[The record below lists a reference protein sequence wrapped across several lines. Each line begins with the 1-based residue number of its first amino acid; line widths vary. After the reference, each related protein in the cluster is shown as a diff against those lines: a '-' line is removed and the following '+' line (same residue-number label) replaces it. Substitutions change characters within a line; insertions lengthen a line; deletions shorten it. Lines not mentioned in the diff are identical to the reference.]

1 MLWFKKK
8 KKKDKKEEET
18 EEISQNEIEDHP
30 QENNHGYLL
39 GMYCEACGYMEVNE
53 ASNAIPLAGFAMCP
67 NCGAPLKQGW
77 FLKTENGY
85 TKIDENSV
93 QAIVSVEKKKDAK
106 KTGGHYRV
114 RKPGP
119 ARRKPGNPNIH

>member
-8 KKKDKKEEET
+8 KKKEKKTEEET
-18 EEISQNEIEDHP
+18 PKEEVEEHP
-30 QENNHGYLL
+30 QDNKDGYRM
-39 GMYCEACGYMEVNE
+39 GMYCDVCGYMEVNE
-53 ASNAIPLAGFAMCP
+53 ESNALPLAGFALCP

-85 TKIDENSV
+85 TKIDESSMH
-93 QAIVSVEKKKDAK
+93 AIATVEKKKNSR

-119 ARRKPGNPNIH
+119 GRRKPGNPVVR

>member
-8 KKKDKKEEET
+8 KKKEKKTET
-18 EEISQNEIEDHP
+18 EEIRTDEVEDHP
-30 QENNHGYLL
+30 QTANDGYLL

-53 ASNAIPLAGFAMCP
+53 ESSALPLAGFAMCP

-77 FLKTENGY
+77 FRKTENGY
-85 TKIDENSV
+85 TKIDESSM
-93 QAIVSVEKKKDAK
+93 QAIVSVEKKKHTK
-106 KTGGHYRV
+106 KTGGHHRV

-119 ARRKPGNPNIH
+119 ARRKPGNPELH